1 MKCIFWIFAR
11 DLSYITISMH
21 YAHSSYWNTLYD
33 VHSSVEVSED
43 TIYILV
49 PLIYIFDVRFSHL
62 TQWVFTAVSNCVQ
75 GYENIVERLD

>member
-11 DLSYITISMH
+11 DLAYITISMH
-21 YAHSSYWNTLYD
+21 YAHSSFNTLYD
-33 VHSSVEVSED
+33 LHSSVEVSED

-62 TQWVFTAVSNCVQ
+62 TQWVFTAILNYIQ
-75 GYENIVERLD
+75 GVENVVERLD

>member
-1 MKCIFWIFAR
+1 MKYIFWIFAR
-11 DLSYITISMH
+11 DLAYITISMH
-21 YAHSSYWNTLYD
+21 YAHSSFNTLYD

-49 PLIYIFDVRFSHL
+49 PLIYIFDVRFSYL
-62 TQWVFTAVSNCVQ
+62 TQWGFTAVSNCVQ

>member
-1 MKCIFWIFAR
+1 M
-11 DLSYITISMH
+11 YITISMH

-49 PLIYIFDVRFSHL
+49 PLIYI
-62 TQWVFTAVSNCVQ
+62 
-75 GYENIVERLD
+75 